1 MQIVYYSLKGTNEKI
16 ARQLAAELDLPLH
29 RIEDVSSRRGF
40 FNFMRSGYEST
51 FRRCPPI
58 KAMDDFL
65 PGQEPVILLAPVW
78 AGKICSPLRT
88 FCTKYAGQ
96 FSAFS
101 LVLTRS
107 DPENKYGAMK
117 EEVEKLLGADCQV
130 FESYCAKSITPAD
143 IAALKARLENCLNL
157 K

>member
-29 RIEDVSSRRGF
+29 RIEDVSSRNGF

-58 KAMDDFL
+58 KAMADFQA
-65 PGQEPVILLAPVW
+65 GQEPVILLAPVW

-96 FSAFS
+96 FSTFS

-107 DPENKYGAMK
+107 DPENKYEAMK
-117 EEVEKLLGADCQV
+117 DEVAKLLGAECQV
-130 FESYCAKSITPAD
+130 FESYCAKSVTPSD
-143 IAALKARLENCLNL
+143 IEALGAKL
-157 K
+157 KSAGI

>member
-29 RIEDVSSRRGF
+29 RIEDVSSRNGF
-40 FNFMRSGYEST
+40 FNFMRSGYQST

-58 KAMDDFL
+58 KAIEDF
-65 PGQEPVILLAPVW
+65 PAGQEPVILLAPVW

-107 DPENKYGAMK
+107 DPENKYEAMK
-117 EEVEKLLGADCQV
+117 DEDAQLLGAECQV
-130 FESYCAKSITPAD
+130 FESYCAKSVTPAD
-143 IAALKARLENCLNL
+143 IEALSARL
-157 K
+157 KSTGI

>member
-1 MQIVYYSLKGTNEKI
+1 MQIVYYSLHGTNEKI
-16 ARQLAAELDLPLH
+16 ARQLAAELNLPLH

-58 KAMDDFL
+58 KAMADFQ
-65 PGQEPVILLAPVW
+65 PDREPVILLAPVW

-88 FCTKYAGQ
+88 FCTNYAGR

-107 DPENKYGAMK
+107 DPENKYEAMK
-117 EEVEKLLGADCQV
+117 DEVARLLGAECQF
-130 FESYCAKSITPAD
+130 FESYCAKSVTPAD
-143 IAALKARLENCLNL
+143 IEALSARL
-157 K
+157 KSAGI